1 MGQNYSVN
9 NTPMILPDLILPS
22 RVNQHWYDNGFDSFD
37 ACMDKNY
44 FKTFPYPVEYIFN
57 SRGFRDVE
65 WPMPLTKLHDTI
77 WCVGD
82 SFTVGLGS
90 PTTHVWPYILQQKI
104 NKKTVNIS
112 MDGASNDW
120 IARRTCDILTEINP
134 KKIIIHWS
142 YTHRREDTVENAL
155 RKSWNDFYNKIKKS
169 DWPDCKDFDNLPE
182 KIQFQVESEHNWNYY
197 KTCID
202 EHRRI
207 MINKENQN
215 LYAHVTHTE
224 DNMNLLNNIQKVETI
239 STNTTQIIHSFIPNF
254 SYNSYSRNRNTP
266 ITREDANFK
275 TLINDKLHSI
285 SNRIIP
291 EFTQLDWARDKFHY
305 DIITA
310 NYFVDCIVN
319 LINL

>member
-1 MGQNYSVN
+1 
-9 NTPMILPDLILPS
+9 MILPDLILPS
-22 RVNQHWYDNGFDSFD
+22 RVNQHWYNNGFDSID

-44 FKTFPYPVEYIFN
+44 FKSFPYPVEYIFN
-57 SRGFRDVE
+57 SRGFRDSE
-65 WPMPLTKLHDTI
+65 WSKDLTQLQDAV
-77 WCVGD
+77 WCIGD
-82 SFTVGLGS
+82 SFTEGLGS
-90 PTTHVWPYILQQKI
+90 PTTHVWPYILQQRTD
-104 NKKTVNIS
+104 KKTINIS

-120 IARRTCDILTEINP
+120 IARRACDILTEINP

-142 YTHRREDTVENAL
+142 YTHRREDTIENAL
-155 RKSWNDFYNKIKKS
+155 QKSWYNFYNKIKKS
-169 DWPDCKDFDNLPE
+169 DWPDCKYLKDFNDLPK
-182 KIQFQVESEHNWNYY
+182 KIQIQIESDYTWNYY

-207 MINKENQN
+207 MINKDNIH
-215 LYAHVTHTE
+215 LYAHITHAQ
-224 DNMNLLNNIQKVETI
+224 DNMNLLNNIQKVEI
-239 STNTTQIIHSFIPNF
+239 SATDNTQIIHSFIPNF
-254 SYNSYSRNRNTP
+254 SYNSYNRNRYKSLTQ
-266 ITREDANFK
+266 EEAHFK

-305 DIITA
+305 DIVTA